1 MPSLSDRSPQRGLA
15 HTSERRGAERAARQ
29 PAPAPSRR
37 KPSRPPAPPRRRRWP
52 WLLARAAV
60 ALAVIAALGFMYLDA
75 RIQRQFSGKKW
86 AVPAVVYA
94 RPLELYAGAA
104 LGQRALLDELEALG
118 YRPGSGAV
126 SGTFAVSGATVAL
139 ATRGFRF
146 WDGEEPPRRLRV
158 GFTGDAVG
166 AVRDVGGAEVALA
179 RLEPVHIGGIYPAH
193 NEDRIL
199 VRADEVPPLL
209 VATLMAVEDQNFFDH
224 HGVSL
229 KGIARALWVNVS
241 SGALE
246 QGGSTLTQQ
255 LVKNFFL
262 TRERTISR
270 KLLELAMA
278 IVLEIRY
285 EKEEILEAYLNEIYL
300 GQDGHRAIHGF
311 GLASHYYFNRPI
323 TELDAAQVA
332 LLVGLVRGPSYY
344 DPWRHPERSRARRDT
359 VLGLMV
365 EEGVIDEAAAGRI
378 RAQPVGV
385 GDRDRSRSRFYPAY
399 LDLVRRQ
406 LRRDYP
412 EEVLASEGLRVF
424 TGLDPAVQRAAEQ
437 ALQQTLARIERDFS
451 ARGKPQKSLEG
462 AVIVTRVDSGEV
474 LAVVGGRNSRVA
486 GFNRALDAE
495 RPIGSLMKPAV
506 YLAALESGRYTLMS
520 PLDDGPVAFK
530 GANGQIWR
538 PRNYD
543 REDHGMVRLYRAL
556 AQSYNQST
564 ARLGLDI
571 GIDRVVD
578 VVHRLGVQRDVPAL
592 PSVSL
597 GAVALTPIEVALMYQ
612 TIASGGFAS
621 PLSSIREVMDDSN
634 QPLTRYPV
642 AVQQRVRQSAVY
654 LLEYAL
660 KEVMRSGTARAAA
673 ARLPAGL
680 VVAGKTGTTDDQRD
694 SWFAGYAGDLLAVV
708 WIGRDDNGVTALTG
722 ATGALPAWTDLMAA
736 ASREPRRA
744 EAPEGVNEVWIDSA
758 GGGLSAEGCPAA
770 RRMPFLAGTE
780 PAYEASCGGRPAWPG
795 SAEPP
800 PATRDGAA
808 PPAPPGQPAQ
818 PPRQR
823 WWKRWFGGNR

>member
-1 MPSLSDRSPQRGLA
+1 MLLRVVLA
-15 HTSERRGAERAARQ
+15 LTVVA
-29 PAPAPSRR
+29 
-37 KPSRPPAPPRRRRWP
+37 
-52 WLLARAAV
+52 
-60 ALAVIAALGFMYLDA
+60 ALAFMYLDA
-75 RIQRQFSGKKW
+75 RIQRQFSGRKW

-94 RPLELYAGAA
+94 RPLELYAGAP
-104 LGQRALLDELEALG
+104 LSQRALLAELEALG
-118 YRPGSGAV
+118 YRAGSGTAAGSYAV
-126 SGTFAVSGATVAL
+126 NGATVGV

-146 WDGEEPPRRLRV
+146 WDAEEPARALRV
-158 GFTGDAVG
+158 TFAADAVA
-166 AVRDVGGAEVALA
+166 AVRDGGGAEVALA

-199 VRADEVPPLL
+199 VRVADVPPVL
-209 VATLMAVEDQNFFDH
+209 VAALMAVEDQNFLHH

-229 KGIARALWVNVS
+229 KGMARALWVNVS

-278 IVLEIRY
+278 IVLEMRY
-285 EKEEILEAYLNEIYL
+285 SKQEILEAYLNEIYL

-323 TELDAAQVA
+323 GEIDAAQVA

-359 VLGLMV
+359 VLALMV
-365 EEGVIDEAAAGRI
+365 EEHVIDAATAERI
-378 RAQPVGV
+378 RQQPVGV
-385 GDRDRSRSRFYPAY
+385 GARDVARSRFYPAY

-412 EEVLASEGLRVF
+412 EDVLASEGLRVF

-437 ALQQTLARIERDFS
+437 ALQQTLARIERDYG
-451 ARGKPQKSLEG
+451 ARGKLQGALEG

-474 LAVVGGRNSRVA
+474 LAVVGGRHSRIA
-486 GFNRALDAE
+486 GFNRALDAQ
-495 RPIGSLMKPAV
+495 RPVGSLMKPAV

-520 PLDDGPVAFK
+520 PLDDGPVAYK
-530 GANGQIWR
+530 GANGQVWR

-564 ARLGLDI
+564 ARLGLDM

-578 VVHRLGVQRDVPAL
+578 VIHRLGVEREVPAL
-592 PSVSL
+592 PSVTL
-597 GAVALTPIEVALMYQ
+597 GAVALTPFEVAGMYQ

-660 KEVMRSGTARAAA
+660 KEVVRSGTARSAA
-673 ARLPAGL
+673 ARLPPGL
-680 VVAGKTGTTDDQRD
+680 VVAGKTGTTDEQRD
-694 SWFAGYAGDLLAVV
+694 SWFAGYSGDLLAVV

-722 ATGALPAWTDLMAA
+722 ATGALPAWTELLAA
-736 ASREPRRA
+736 TSREPRRS
-744 EAPEGVNEVWIDSA
+744 ETPEGVDEVWVDPGS
-758 GGGLSAEGCPAA
+758 GGVSAEECPGA
-770 RRMPFLAGTE
+770 RRVPFLVGTE
-780 PAYEASCGGRPAWPG
+780 PAYAAPCSGASLWPG
-795 SAEPP
+795 SSSAPP
-800 PATRDGAA
+800 PAREEAVPQPRQQREPS
-808 PPAPPGQPAQ
+808 PP
-818 PPRQR
+818 QR
-823 WWKRWFGGNR
+823 WWKRWFGGG